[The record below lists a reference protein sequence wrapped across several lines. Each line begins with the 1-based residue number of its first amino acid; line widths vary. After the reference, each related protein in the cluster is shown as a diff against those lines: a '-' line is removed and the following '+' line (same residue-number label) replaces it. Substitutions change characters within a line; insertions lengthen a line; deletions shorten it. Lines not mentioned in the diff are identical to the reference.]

1 MSDSLNNKVFSGQS
15 FVLGTLIQLVAYGE
29 NAKIAIEE
37 AIDRLNEIDDKM
49 SVFKPS
55 SEVSIINKNAGI
67 QANKISLDTLFV
79 IKKSIEYSVLTD
91 GAIDITIRPLVD
103 LWGIGTDSQR
113 IPTRSEINK
122 IISLVDYT
130 DLFIDADN
138 RVTLLYKNQAIDL
151 GGIAKGYAADQTRDI
166 FKKHKIKSALINLG
180 GNISALGNKP
190 DNTLWNIGIQNPLSD
205 RGDYIG
211 IISVSNK
218 SVVTSG
224 NYEKFFEVD
233 GKRYSHLIDPRTGYP
248 SSNGII
254 SATIVSSDSIA
265 CDALTTAIYI
275 LGLEKSINLI
285 NKLQNIE
292 AVIITEDKKIYFTP
306 GIKNSFELTNSEFK
320 LDI

>member
-1 MSDSLNNKVFSGQS
+1 MDDSLNNTVSSGQS
-15 FVLGTLIQLVAYGE
+15 FLLGTLVQFVAYGE

-37 AIDRLNEIDDKM
+37 AIDRLNDIDDKM

-67 QANKISLDTLFV
+67 RPNKISLDTLFV
-79 IKKSIEYSVLTD
+79 IKKSIEYSVLTE
-91 GAIDITIRPLVD
+91 GAIDITIRPLIN
-103 LWGIGTDSQR
+103 LWAIGSDSER
-113 IPTRSEINK
+113 IPTESEINK
-122 IISLVDYT
+122 IVSLVDYT
-130 DLFIDADN
+130 DLFIDEDN
-138 RVTLLYKNQAIDL
+138 SVTLLYKNQAIDL
-151 GGIAKGYAADQTRDI
+151 GGIAKGYAADESRDI
-166 FKKHKIKSALINLG
+166 FKKYNVKSALINLG
-180 GNISALGNKP
+180 GNIFALGNKQ

-205 RGDYIG
+205 RGEYVG

-275 LGLEKSINLI
+275 LGIEKSINLI

>member
-1 MSDSLNNKVFSGQS
+1 MSDSLNNKVFSAQS

-55 SEVSIINKNAGI
+55 SEISIINKNAGI
-67 QANKISLDTLFV
+67 QANEISLDTLFV

-91 GAIDITIRPLVD
+91 GAIDITIRPLIN
-103 LWGIGTDSQR
+103 LWRIGTDSQR
-113 IPTRSEINK
+113 IPTKSEINK

-130 DLFIDADN
+130 DLFIDKDN
-138 RVTLLYKNQAIDL
+138 SVTLLYKNQAIDL
-151 GGIAKGYAADQTRDI
+151 GGIAKGYAADESRDI
-166 FKKHKIKSALINLG
+166 FKKYNIKSALINLG
-180 GNISALGNKP
+180 GNIFALGNKP
-190 DNTLWNIGIQNPLSD
+190 YANLWNIGIQNPLSD
-205 RGDYIG
+205 RGDYVG

-254 SATIVSSDSIA
+254 SATIVSSDSIVG
-265 CDALTTAIYI
+265 DALTTAIYI

-292 AVIITEDKKIYFTP
+292 AIIITEDKKIHFTP
-306 GIKNSFELTNSEFK
+306 GIKNSFELTNNEFK
-320 LDI
+320 L